1 MRPWLGDGLLISN
14 GSKWHK
20 HRKMI
25 TPSFHFSI
33 LNDFQDIMQLYSAK
47 FIEKLRGISKDGQ
60 VFDFQNLVH
69 YLTLDVICGK
79 LGCVV
84 FCCSESKITLN
95 KIFYFLFRYCHGCS
109 NQCYG

>member
-84 FCCSESKITLN
+84 FL
-95 KIFYFLFRYCHGCS
+95 LF
-109 NQCYG
+109 